1 MMEHSLRFKMNDKLF
16 LRNPE
21 DSTLGRNI
29 VKQGLMLINEI
40 GFEEFTFRKLAE
52 RIKTTEASV
61 YRYFENK
68 HRLLI
73 YLLTWYWSFL
83 EFKVIFQLNN
93 IKDSRQK
100 ICLLIRILAEEPS
113 DKESHE
119 FLPERE
125 VYKLAIWE
133 GSKSYLTHNIT
144 RHNEDKLFKPYKDL
158 CARLSSIIAAYNPK
172 YPFPHSL
179 ASSVIEL
186 AHCQRFFM
194 QNLPSL
200 TDFKGPSA
208 SEQLL
213 LFLEN
218 MVFSSLDHS
227 ASKK

>member
-1 MMEHSLRFKMNDKLF
+1 MEHSLRFKMNDKLF

-21 DSTLGRNI
+21 DSVLGRNI
-29 VKQGLMLINEI
+29 VKQGLLLINEI

-52 RIKTTEASV
+52 KIGTTEASI

-73 YLLTWYWSFL
+73 YLLTWYWSYL
-83 EFKVIFQLNN
+83 EFKVIFELNN
-93 IKDSRQK
+93 IKDPRQR
-100 ICLLIRILAEEPS
+100 ICLLIRILAEEPAEK
-113 DKESHE
+113 DSHE

-125 VYKLAIWE
+125 VYRLAIWE

-158 CARLSSIIAAYNPK
+158 CARLSEVISDYNPC
-172 YPFPHSL
+172 YPFSHSL

-200 TDFKGPSA
+200 TDFKGHSA
-208 SEQLL
+208 DQQLL
-213 LFLEN
+213 HFLEN
-218 MVFSSLDHS
+218 LVFSTLDQS
-227 ASKK
+227 APKK